1 MKIPLNEFE
10 QHIDEDI
17 LKRGLRYFKKGCVTS
32 VDELSGGEYE
42 AIVEGS
48 DTYIVQLHVKNG
60 SVTTFNCTCPYDWG
74 PVCKHEVAVMF
85 YLQQDEL
92 GLKAKK
98 KSTTKTSTLSDVAGK
113 EKKAVKKKRTIREQ
127 LEEIL
132 EKLSPEEMRS
142 YIGEFCG
149 KDKTFRDLFLAQYL
163 HLIQPVTQEIYSK
176 QIRAVLKSASGRYGY
191 IDYAGARQVG
201 NSMYQLY
208 QLAEKAMN
216 AGSWREAMYMGRAI
230 MEEMTIAIE
239 RGDDSNGDLGGSID
253 NGQDILFRIAQE
265 CTDSGIRSELFEY
278 SIDAYHRELF
288 EGWDWHYNMLDLAI
302 ELQKTEDEKMRILH
316 YLDQIKPK
324 NDGWD
329 FRYEEAQK
337 QRLKLIRKTEGKIR
351 ANDYLEANIT
361 NSDFRRELILK
372 AIEEKNYAKAVALA
386 EKGIAAD
393 RKDKPGLAAEWKWHL
408 LNVYQLQNDPEK
420 SVELARNLF
429 LYSGRFS
436 TKEMY
441 NIMKKYVPAADWKVF
456 FEQLVADRIKSEQ
469 WVSFYTIAD
478 MYTWENQ
485 WEKLLSLLIK
495 NPSIDNI
502 SHVEKYLA
510 KQYAEQLVDLYSK
523 EIQVFIEK
531 NISRS
536 HYQTACKYIRRMK
549 KLGGQD
555 KTEELIAFLRS
566 TYPQRRALME
576 ELDKV

>member
-149 KDKTFRDLFLAQYL
+149 KDKTFRDFFLAQYL

-265 CTDSGIRSELFEY
+265 CIDSGIRSELFEY

-408 LNVYQLQNDPEK
+408 LNVYQLQNDSEK

-510 KQYAEQLVDLYSK
+510 KQNAEQLVDLYSK

>member
-113 EKKAVKKKRTIREQ
+113 EKKAVKKKRSIREQ

-278 SIDAYHRELF
+278 SIEAYHRELF

-408 LNVYQLQNDPEK
+408 LNVYQLQNDSEK

-536 HYQTACKYIRRMK
+536 HYRTACKYIRRMK

>member
-408 LNVYQLQNDPEK
+408 LNVYQLQNDSEK

-456 FEQLVADRIKSEQ
+456 FEQLVANRIKSEQ

-536 HYQTACKYIRRMK
+536 HYRTACKYIRRMK

>member
-510 KQYAEQLVDLYSK
+510 KQNAEQLVDLYSK

>member
-408 LNVYQLQNDPEK
+408 LNVYQLQNDSEK

-536 HYQTACKYIRRMK
+536 HYRTACKYIRRMK